1 MVRYGSYIQNT
12 VSVMI
17 LHWIIPSG
25 NITAYEVITY
35 ARNKMIVKA
44 QNG

>member
-12 VSVMI
+12 VSVTI
-17 LHWIIPSG
+17 PCWIIPFG
-25 NITAYEVITY
+25 NVTTYEVITY

-44 QNG
+44 QNR